1 MADLPRVIE
10 GKIKTTPFETVG
22 RTDSW
27 AEQRTVAAVVIGKY
41 ETLASAGVRPGDQV
55 TKYQNWFTG
64 LGFNSNYFIKNFE
77 LTSSDG
83 VTGELRMSL
92 VHCPKGKTERYNIT
106 WDVGMEE
113 VQMKLINH
121 PMIIEYG
128 NVSALFKWEETRKG
142 RRIKYKSNGEMEFY
156 YDDYGDNGQFL
167 GLVKMTGDWNIA
179 YCKAVTQGI
188 ETFNRYLPVI
198 TKNTYYL
205 ELAGAQP
212 DLNHIIHSG
221 TIRDFTGADS
231 IGRFDAPDLKV
242 QGYIDHKDGVW
253 FKSGDKYTSQAD
265 GSWIRTE
272 TWVFTND
279 PRHMWIYTN
288 ELD

>member
-27 AEQRTVAAVVIGKY
+27 AEQRTAAAVVIGKY
-41 ETLASAGVRPGDQV
+41 DDLKDAVKPGDSMGAHSD
-55 TKYQNWFTG
+55 WFNG
-64 LGFNSNYFIKNFE
+64 AFNSSYYVKNFE
-77 LTSSDG
+77 LASPDG

-92 VHCPKGKTERYNIT
+92 IKCGQGKTKPYNIT

-113 VQMKLINH
+113 VQMNLICH
-121 PMIIEYG
+121 PMIIEHG
-128 NVSALFKWEETRKG
+128 DMSKLFKWGETRKG
-142 RRIKYKSNGEMEFY
+142 RRIKYKRNGEMEFY
-156 YDDYGDNGQFL
+156 YDDYGNDGQFL

-198 TKNTYYL
+198 TKNSYYL
-205 ELAGAQP
+205 EIPGASYNQ
-212 DLNHIIHSG
+212 DHVITGG
-221 TIRDFTGADS
+221 TILDFTGANS
-231 IGRFDAPDLKV
+231 IGHHDEPKLKV
-242 QGYIDHKDGVW
+242 EGYIHGKDGVW